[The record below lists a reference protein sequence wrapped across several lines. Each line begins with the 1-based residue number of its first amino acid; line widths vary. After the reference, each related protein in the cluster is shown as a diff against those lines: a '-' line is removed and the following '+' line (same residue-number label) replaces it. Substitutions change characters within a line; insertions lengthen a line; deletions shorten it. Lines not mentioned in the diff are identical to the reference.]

1 MIRNVLSHSSG
12 SSKANM
18 KASAGP
24 LPPGAGRETLMEAV
38 LLALHVLLAIFGF
51 LQVVDESPPTLF
63 PNLHTHTKN
72 AHKAPHP
79 ALRRLQHEDHREFKV
94 SLG

>member
-1 MIRNVLSHSSG
+1 
-12 SSKANM
+12 M

-79 ALRRLQHEDHREFKV
+79 ALRRLMWSV
-94 SLG
+94 SWFHPFYHSPKGTF